1 MYLKKNTVWVIG
13 IVGVL
18 AVYGGFRF
26 LSAQN
31 DAGSAPVIT
40 FEEDNLE
47 VSVKATTEDLLAG
60 VHAEDAEDGN
70 LDEDIVVDTI
80 SAFDEDKN
88 RTVTYAVFDSDRNV
102 TKVSR
107 KIHYTDYTKC
117 TFSLTQS
124 FSGYNL
130 NTSTILSLIH
140 ASSPVDCDVTNKIVY
155 DIASSSDD
163 PNIMNVSLSVKDST
177 GETSTLEL
185 EYTYDSNDYTT
196 DIGLKQYLVYVR
208 KGGSFDA
215 EDNVN
220 TVDSKSLPDEEE
232 AIDQLNIDDSD
243 VDYDQPGVYE
253 ITYSF
258 NYYGDNGFAK
268 CIVVVE

>member
-70 LDEDIVVDTI
+70 LDEDIV
-80 SAFDEDKN
+80 
-88 RTVTYAVFDSDRNV
+88 
-102 TKVSR
+102 SR

-140 ASSPVDCDVTNKIVY
+140 ASSPVDGDVTNKIVY

>member
-1 MYLKKNTVWVIG
+1 M
-13 IVGVL
+13 
-18 AVYGGFRF
+18 
-26 LSAQN
+26 
-31 DAGSAPVIT
+31 
-40 FEEDNLE
+40 
-47 VSVKATTEDLLAG
+47 
-60 VHAEDAEDGN
+60 
-70 LDEDIVVDTI
+70 
-80 SAFDEDKN
+80 
-88 RTVTYAVFDSDRNV
+88 
-102 TKVSR
+102 
-107 KIHYTDYTKC
+107 
-117 TFSLTQS
+117 
-124 FSGYNL
+124 
-130 NTSTILSLIH
+130 
-140 ASSPVDCDVTNKIVY
+140 TNKIVY

-196 DIGLKQYLVYVR
+196 DIGLKQYLIYVQ

-253 ITYSF
+253 ITYSLTIMETTALP
-258 NYYGDNGFAK
+258 NASSWWSKGGDAWNAERWYEIVQIILTDIARRWRSIIMCTLVFAVAADMGHLTDSPSVIPQRGDLCLK
-268 CIVVVE
+268 DGKSVYDERSDR

>member
-18 AVYGGFRF
+18 VVYGGFRF

-124 FSGYNL
+124 FFGYNL
-130 NTSTILSLIH
+130 NTSTILNLIH
-140 ASSPVDCDVTNKIVY
+140 ASSPVDGDVTNKIVY

-215 EDNVN
+215 ENNVN